1 MATVTDSTQ
10 STTNQTAL
18 QAMLNGSSAASGSST
33 SSAADNQDRF
43 LKLLVAQM
51 KNQDPMNPMDNAQVT
66 SQLAQISTVQ
76 GIEQLNS
83 TMSRFTEANSN
94 SRAVDSANLIG
105 QTVLSESMT
114 ITRTAGQT
122 GSSRAGVDLDSA
134 ADKVKV
140 ELIDAGGSTVA
151 AVDFTNQPAGTL
163 SFEWSGTDG
172 DGRALAAGT
181 YTMRVTASNG
191 KDAVSARTLAT
202 SVVTGITQGS
212 DGVKLALAS
221 GTSVGRDDIK
231 GVFRP

>member
-10 STTNQTAL
+10 STSNQTAL
-18 QAMLNGSSAASGSST
+18 QAMLNGSSAASGASS

-66 SQLAQISTVQ
+66 SQLAQISTGQ

-83 TMSRFTEANSN
+83 TMSKFAEANSN

-122 GSSRAGVDLDSA
+122 GTSRAGVHLESA
-134 ADKVKV
+134 ADQVKV
-140 ELIDAGGSTVA
+140 ELLDAGGSTVA
-151 AVDFTNQPAGTL
+151 AVDFKNQPAGTL
-163 SFEWSGTDG
+163 SFEWSGTDAA
-172 DGRALAAGT
+172 GRALAAGT
-181 YTMRVTASNG
+181 YTMRVTASSG
-191 KDAVSARTLAT
+191 KDAVSASTLAT

-212 DGVKLALAS
+212 DGVKLSLAS
-221 GTSVGRDDIK
+221 GASVGRDDIK